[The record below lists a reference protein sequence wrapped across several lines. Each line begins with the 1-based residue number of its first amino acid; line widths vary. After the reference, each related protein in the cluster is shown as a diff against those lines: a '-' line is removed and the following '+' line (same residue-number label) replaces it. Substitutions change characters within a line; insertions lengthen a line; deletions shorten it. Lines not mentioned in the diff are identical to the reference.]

1 MWTKRCAFVA
11 STIAS
16 LISASDAELDAAA
29 QQVRRGGVVA
39 YPTDTVYGLGCDPF
53 NSESVDRLVRAK
65 QRAKGALPILVDSM
79 SSARR
84 LGEFDKTST
93 ILVGRFWPG
102 PLTLILPVREKFPD
116 AVTDASQFVGLRMP
130 RHRTALELI
139 TKCGGC
145 IIGTSANIS
154 GHLSPRTAQE
164 VLDELGTSI
173 DLVIDGGPTPL
184 GKESTVVKM
193 IGKQVNIL
201 RAGAISQDEILIAL
215 RIG

>member
-1 MWTKRCAFVA
+1 MWAKRCAFVA

-16 LISASDAELDAAA
+16 LVSSSDAELDAAA
-29 QQVRRGGVVA
+29 QQVLRGGVVA

-65 QRAKGALPILVDSM
+65 QRTKGALPILVDSM

-93 ILVGRFWPG
+93 ILAGRFWPG
-102 PLTLILPVREKFPD
+102 PLTLILSVREKFPD
-116 AVTDASQFVGLRMP
+116 AVTDASQFIGLRMP
-130 RHRTALELI
+130 KHGTALELI
-139 TKCGGC
+139 TKCGGRL
-145 IIGTSANIS
+145 IGTSANIS

-164 VLDELGTSI
+164 VLNELGNSI

-184 GKESTVVKM
+184 GKESTVVKT
-193 IGKQVNIL
+193 IGKQVNIV

-215 RIG
+215 RMG